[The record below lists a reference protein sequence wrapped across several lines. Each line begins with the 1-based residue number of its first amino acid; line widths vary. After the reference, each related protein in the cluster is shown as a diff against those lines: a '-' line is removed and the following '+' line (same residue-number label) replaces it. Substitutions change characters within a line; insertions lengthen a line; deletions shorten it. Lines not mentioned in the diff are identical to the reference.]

1 MTTTPPP
8 GTGPAARPTRSAP
21 FTRAAWV
28 VRSAWTHRSD
38 RAVPS
43 AETVRSDQAA
53 HSVPSVPSTPRV
65 SRRVHPVRAVGT
77 VLLLPALVAGLLTG
91 CAPGP
96 GSQAQCGWM
105 RKGADSASPA
115 TEGQTVV
122 LVDVSSSVRGSTP
135 ASGGVDDSD
144 AVGQR
149 LGTWL
154 DGVGTVSVA
163 AFGGDAHDLRWTARN
178 WATRPPHGNEDNW
191 KRRTASVPGCVAT
204 AVAGAQAS
212 VPGRGGSDV
221 LGAVRE
227 ASTVLAGTE
236 GTRRL
241 VVLTDGLPTTGCA
254 DLRGAGFEEK
264 AETDAIV
271 QRCRDEKEVT
281 SRTLL
286 SVETVFV
293 GLGRTAQDAP
303 QASPA
308 QSEWLAGLWQGLC
321 AAAHPEPAHGPDC
334 ALITVAATRQS
345 GGKASPR
352 RPHDPAVEFPERTYR
367 QAGARAL
374 FDPDSAVLRPA
385 ALPRLTRIAVDLRG
399 LDGARVRVLGYV
411 DPRGGSA
418 NNRKLSQ
425 ARADAV
431 KSELERLGVR
441 RVTAVGKGVPDG
453 CPGAAGDLGKEQKL
467 QCDRRVDIVVVR

>member
-1 MTTTPPP
+1 MTATPPA
-8 GTGPAARPTRSAP
+8 GTGPAARSAP
-21 FTRAAWV
+21 RA
-28 VRSAWTHRSD
+28 
-38 RAVPS
+38 
-43 AETVRSDQAA
+43 
-53 HSVPSVPSTPRV
+53 
-65 SRRVHPVRAVGT
+65 SRRAHPVRAVGT
-77 VLLLPALVAGLLTG
+77 VLPLLLVPALVAGLLTG

-96 GSQAQCGWM
+96 GPQARCGWM
-105 RKGADSASPA
+105 RKGADSAPPA
-115 TEGQTVV
+115 AAGHTVV
-122 LVDVSSSVRGSTP
+122 LVDVSSSVRGSAPT
-135 ASGGVDDSD
+135 SGGIDDSD
-144 AVGQR
+144 AVGQYVGR
-149 LGTWL
+149 WL

-178 WATRPPHGNEDNW
+178 WATEPHGNEENR
-191 KRRTASVPGCVAT
+191 KRRAASVPGCVAT
-204 AVAGAQAS
+204 AVAGAQAT

-254 DLRGAGFEEK
+254 DLRDAGFEERT
-264 AETDAIV
+264 ETDAIV

-281 SRTLL
+281 SRTLA

-293 GLGRTAQDAP
+293 GLGRTAQDEP

-308 QSEWLAGLWQGLC
+308 QSEWLGGLWQGLC
-321 AAAHPEPAHGPDC
+321 AAAHPKPARGADC
-334 ALITVAATRQS
+334 ALTTVAAARQP
-345 GGKASPR
+345 GGKAAPR
-352 RPHDPAVEFPERTYR
+352 RPADPAVEFPERTYK

-374 FDPDSAVLRPA
+374 FDPDSAVLRSA
-385 ALPRLTRIAVDLRG
+385 ALPRLTKIAVDLRG
-399 LDGARVRVLGYV
+399 LDGVRVRVLGYV

-441 RVTAVGKGVPDG
+441 GVTAVGKGVPEG
-453 CPGAAGDLGKEQKL
+453 CPGAAGALGQEQKL